1 MGTGMF
7 FNYKARFFF
16 LLKPTVRNEPGDLIG
31 ILLDWVKTKAWQE
44 YFHRKTE
51 EKVLD
56 HEV

>member
-1 MGTGMF
+1 MF

-51 EKVLD
+51 GKVLD
-56 HEV
+56 REV